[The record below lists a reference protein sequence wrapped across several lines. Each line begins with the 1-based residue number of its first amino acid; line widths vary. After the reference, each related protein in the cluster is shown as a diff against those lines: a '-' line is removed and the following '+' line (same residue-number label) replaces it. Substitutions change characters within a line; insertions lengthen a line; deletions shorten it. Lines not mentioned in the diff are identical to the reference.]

1 MKYTLL
7 ILAAATL
14 TATSCNGGINS
25 NPTLAT
31 NQDSVSYALGLN
43 IGHSLLQSGSKDL
56 NADILACAIKDVLNG
71 DKTKFEPQDAEQILR
86 NYFAALEEAKH
97 QEAISEG
104 KAFLE
109 NNAKRPEVTT
119 LESGLQYEILKAG
132 EGPKPKA
139 TDKVRCHYQGT
150 LIDGT
155 VFDSSVRRGQPADF
169 PVNGVIAGW
178 VEALQLMP
186 VGSKWKLYIP
196 YNLAYGPRGAG
207 GAIPPYATLIFEIEL
222 IEIL

>member
-1 MKYTLL
+1 M
-7 ILAAATL
+7 
-14 TATSCNGGINS
+14 
-25 NPTLAT
+25 
-31 NQDSVSYALGLN
+31 N
-43 IGHSLLQSGSKDL
+43 IGHNLLQSGAKNIDTEALARGISDVINGNKTDL
-56 NADILACAIKDVLNG
+56 
-71 DKTKFEPQDAEQILR
+71 EPQEAGRIL
-86 NYFAALEEAKH
+86 NKYFAELEEAKSK
-97 QEAISEG
+97 EAIAEG

-109 NNAKRPEVTT
+109 ANATRPEVTT
-119 LESGLQYEILKAG
+119 LKSGLQYEIMKAG

>member
-1 MKYTLL
+1 MEKT
-7 ILAAATL
+7 
-14 TATSCNGGINS
+14 
-25 NPTLAT
+25 
-31 NQDSVSYALGLN
+31 SYAIGMN
-43 IGHSLLQSGSKDL
+43 IGHNLLQSGAKNIDTEALARGISDVINGNKTDL
-56 NADILACAIKDVLNG
+56 
-71 DKTKFEPQDAEQILR
+71 EPQEAGRIL
-86 NYFAALEEAKH
+86 NKYFAELEEAKSK
-97 QEAISEG
+97 EAIAEG

-109 NNAKRPEVTT
+109 ANATRPEVTT
-119 LESGLQYEILKAG
+119 LKSGLQYEIMKAG